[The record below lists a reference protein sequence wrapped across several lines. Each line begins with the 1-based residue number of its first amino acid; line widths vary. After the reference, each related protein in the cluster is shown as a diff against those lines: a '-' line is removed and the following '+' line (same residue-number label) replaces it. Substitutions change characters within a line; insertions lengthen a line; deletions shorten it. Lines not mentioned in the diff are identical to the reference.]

1 MVSKKKK
8 RYKGHGFN
16 LDLAYI
22 TDRIIAMGYPS
33 SGKEACYRNPRA
45 QVRKFLDHFHPGQ
58 VKLYNLCSEREYDV
72 DYFYGRVGRFP
83 FPDHNPPQLQMMD
96 KFCEDLHAFLQ
107 KDSNN
112 VSAVHCKAGKGRT
125 GVMICAYLVYS
136 RVFFTGEEAMQF
148 YGRQRTKDGKGVTI
162 PSQRRF
168 VNYYASILNSTMP
181 PVKQLLPKRISI
193 KLPGKAAKTD
203 FAIALCTR
211 RQSAPSESK
220 DLEIEIH
227 TDCGANPTCFFHKDR
242 TYAQGVAIQVTKDE
256 VTVDFQA
263 QDALPLFEWDMQIAV
278 YDSTIH
284 KKAHLF
290 SAWLNTAFLGQSN
303 KVRFERKDLDKVD
316 KSLSKKLEFT
326 VQFREHKSE
335 LPSPAREPLSR
346 KMQLVQAAKKTVAA
360 NRLASPARAGASGG
374 QEVEP
379 EVDGDDEAD
388 ETVAAGAGDLEEL
401 RRRLDAQEQ
410 GTGEMSEAFSTMK
423 AELLSTREELLE
435 CRALLGDVESME
447 KISSLVEDRNA
458 LKELVE
464 KERRDTKEVAEK
476 NRVLE
481 EESSALRADISKLRE
496 QVKAMEFQL
505 GQRQGDAGAPD
516 GRDETISMLK
526 DSVAKMHHLLKTLQ
540 IEPPDLGVVGAEP
553 GPSSPGGG
561 SGGDSQRAASRQEE
575 RAVAAAATAAV
586 SNITSV
592 AAAKRKARS
601 RVRR

>member
-33 SGKEACYRNPRA
+33 SGKEACYRNPKA

-58 VKLYNLCSEREYDV
+58 VKLYNLCSEREYDI
-72 DYFYGRVGRFP
+72 DYFYGRVERFP

-107 KDSNN
+107 KDSN

-136 RVFFTGEEAMQF
+136 RVFFTGEEAMKF
-148 YGRQRTKDGKGVTI
+148 YGRQRTKNGKGVTI

-181 PVKQLLPKRISI
+181 PVKQLLPKRISM

-203 FAIALCTR
+203 FVIALCSR
-211 RQSAPSESK
+211 RQSGPSDSK

-227 TDCGANPTCFFHKDR
+227 TDFGTNPTCFFHKDR
-242 TYAQGVAIQVTKDE
+242 AYAQGVAIQVTKDE
-256 VTVDFQA
+256 VTVDFHA

-303 KVRFERKDLDKVD
+303 KVRFERKDLDKVE
-316 KSLSKKLEFT
+316 KSISKKMEFV

-335 LPSPAREPLSR
+335 QPSPAREPLSR

-360 NRLASPARAGASGG
+360 GRLASSARAGASGG

-379 EVDGDDEAD
+379 EVESDEEPEA
-388 ETVAAGAGDLEEL
+388 TVVAEPGDLEEL
-401 RRRLDAQEQ
+401 KRRLDAQEQ

-458 LKELVE
+458 LKQLVE
-464 KERRDTKEVAEK
+464 EEQGRTKEAAEK
-476 NRVLE
+476 NQALE
-481 EESSALRADISKLRE
+481 EESSALRADVSKLRE

-505 GQRQGDAGAPD
+505 GQRQGDASAPD

-540 IEPPDLGVVGAEP
+540 IEPPDLGDMGAAAP
-553 GPSSPGGG
+553 GPSSPGN
-561 SGGDSQRAASRQEE
+561 SGGGAERAASQQEE

-592 AAAKRKARS
+592 AAAKRKAKS
-601 RVRR
+601 RVQR